1 MFFVLV
7 AKKQEEIISK
17 IKRRAVFVTNV
28 REKEPREYRDK
39 MLVEMQSSSVSSA
52 VKNRGLIV
60 SKTITKP
67 ISVIS
72 IINFTLKP

>member
-1 MFFVLV
+1 MFVLA
-7 AKKQEEIISK
+7 AKKQEEIITK

-52 VKNRGLIV
+52 AKNRGLIV
-60 SKTITKP
+60 SKTIIKP
-67 ISVIS
+67 IFVIS
-72 IINFTLKP
+72 ILDCTIKP